1 MKVRVEN
8 SNDRQFC
15 KCLCTLMYTSSEFWL
30 DIFTLALY
38 GMVSL
43 NVDLDHIQ
51 L

>member
-15 KCLCTLMYTSSEFWL
+15 KCLCTLTYTSSEFWL

-38 GMVSL
+38 GMGGRGSV
-43 NVDLDHIQ
+43 
-51 L
+51 